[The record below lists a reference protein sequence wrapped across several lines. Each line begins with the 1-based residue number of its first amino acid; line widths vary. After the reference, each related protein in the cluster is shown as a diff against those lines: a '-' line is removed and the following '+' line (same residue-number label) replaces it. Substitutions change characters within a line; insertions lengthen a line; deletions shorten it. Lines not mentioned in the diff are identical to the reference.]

1 MPDRSGVSSR
11 ADAAAAER
19 QSRRR
24 HGDGAAVAE
33 GGKWRAFTLRCC
45 AVTGCAC
52 CSGLCPT
59 QITQPKAPGWA
70 RWQAVLTKMSSRG
83 CKHRGGGGAQVSRFQ
98 RLLPPHLFYHWQQR
112 QPSYCLLPSRPLAS
126 MAGVGAVRVARSLS
140 QGELLQVK
148 GMTVPIT
155 DNANKSVK
163 HAHAPVSARCSAARR
178 SGDTWHRWRQNAT
191 PGIGGGKTR
200 HLACSASQP
209 LSASQCRPASEH
221 REPEAV
227 SWRRAGRSASWR
239 S

>member
-1 MPDRSGVSSR
+1 MEGIH
-11 ADAAAAER
+11 AAL
-19 QSRRR
+19 
-24 HGDGAAVAE
+24 
-33 GGKWRAFTLRCC
+33 LRCYRC
-45 AVTGCAC
+45 YRLCVLQWSVSHPNHTTQGSRLGKMA
-52 CSGLCPT
+52 SGAHKDELQRLQT
-59 QITQPKAPGWA
+59 QG
-70 RWQAVLTKMSSRG
+70 G
-83 CKHRGGGGAQVSRFQ
+83 GGGGAQVSRFK
-98 RLLPPHLFYHWQQR
+98 RHLPPHLFYHWQQR